1 MSMHKKTSNV
11 LPKRVPFWKSLGF
24 SLVLLAQFYAMAA
37 HALTLEE
44 SVAAGILIDPE
55 LKQTYSR
62 MKSIES
68 DKDFSFGDYLPTLT
82 LSAGGG
88 TERSEYSSG
97 TKTGDETKK
106 SELSLIL
113 RQPIFSGLQTHNDVK
128 RLSYEVQAERLK
140 LYSEAE
146 DVTVQIIE
154 VYLDLL
160 TAQHVYELSQRN
172 QEDHEKILEDV
183 RTKVN
188 NQLAARSDLAQ
199 IESRVAN
206 ARASTIAAYNAMVD
220 FQSRFVLLVGQQP
233 GELSEPVANML
244 ALPASESEAIDQA
257 KQNHYAILSALEDVK
272 ATDREYAAAAGD
284 YYPEVFL
291 ELSSIQDKYWDG
303 GTGPGSSPNTGK
315 TYDTG
320 IMLKMEWDL
329 YNGGKDYA
337 RRAASR
343 WRHQES
349 LQLKEATV
357 RDVVTEVHQT
367 WSAYTYLGQQ
377 VEFLKSNVD
386 NSAIAEQGYQ
396 EQFRVG
402 RRELLDVLIAKTD
415 VFQARKSYLETQ
427 SRHLIATYRLKR
439 ITGQLMPALSIEF
452 PEQWKEEE

>member
-1 MSMHKKTSNV
+1 MSMHKKTSKV
-11 LPKRVPFWKSLGF
+11 LLKEVPAWKSLGF
-24 SLVLLAQFYAMAA
+24 SLLLFAQFYAMAA
-37 HALTLEE
+37 HALTMEE
-44 SVAAGILIDPE
+44 SVASGILIDPE
-55 LKQTYSR
+55 LKQTYAR

-68 DKDFSFGDYLPTLT
+68 DKDFSFGDYLPTVT
-82 LSAGGG
+82 LSAGAGA
-88 TERSEYSSG
+88 ERSYYTSG
-97 TKTGDETKK
+97 NKIDDEAKKT
-106 SELSLIL
+106 ELALIL
-113 RQPIFSGLQTHNDVK
+113 RQPIFSGLRTHNDVK

-160 TAQHVYELSQRN
+160 TAQQVYELSQRN

-220 FQSRFVLLVGQQP
+220 LQSLFVLLVGQQP
-233 GELSEPVANML
+233 GDLTEPVANAL
-244 ALPASESEAIDQA
+244 VLPASESDAIAAA

-284 YYPEVFL
+284 YLPEVYL
-291 ELSSIQDKYWDG
+291 ELSANQDKYWSDG
-303 GTGPGSSPNTGK
+303 NGNVNMGK
-315 TYDTG
+315 TNDTAL
-320 IMLKMEWDL
+320 MLKMEWDL
-329 YNGGKDYA
+329 YNGGKNYA

-349 LQLKEATV
+349 LQLKETTE
-357 RDVVTEVHQT
+357 RDVITQVHQT

-386 NSAIAEQGYQ
+386 NSALAEQGYR
-396 EQFRVG
+396 EQIRVG

-415 VFQARKSYLETQ
+415 LFQARKSYLETQ

-452 PEQWKEEE
+452 PDQWKEEGQ